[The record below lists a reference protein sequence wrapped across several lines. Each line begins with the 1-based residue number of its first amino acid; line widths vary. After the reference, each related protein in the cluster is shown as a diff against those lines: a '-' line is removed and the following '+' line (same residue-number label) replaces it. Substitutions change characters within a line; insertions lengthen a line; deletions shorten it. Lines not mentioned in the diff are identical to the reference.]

1 MDEAVVKAALKDRHT
16 APLNEKVRAML
27 GFLEKVTLTPA
38 EVGPEDILPLRAV
51 GLNDQAIQEA
61 LYVCTLFN
69 MIDRWADAFDFH
81 IPSDEGFKKGGQTLF
96 KRGYVISSIPG

>member
-1 MDEAVVKAALKDRHT
+1 MQAVLNNWRT
-16 APLNEKVRAML
+16 APVNERVRAML
-27 GFLEKVTLTPA
+27 GFLEKVTRTPG

-61 LYVCTLFN
+61 LYVCTMFN

-81 IPSDEGFKKGGQTLF
+81 IPSKEGFKKGGQTLF
-96 KRGYVISSIPG
+96 KRGYGISSIPG